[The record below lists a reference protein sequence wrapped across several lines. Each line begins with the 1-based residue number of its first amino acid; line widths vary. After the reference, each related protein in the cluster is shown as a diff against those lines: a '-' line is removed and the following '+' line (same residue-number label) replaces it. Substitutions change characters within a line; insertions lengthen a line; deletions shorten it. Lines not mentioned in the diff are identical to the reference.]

1 MWEEMRWNPIP
12 GFEPSHAA
20 PLSQAQVELLEFIA
34 RNPEGLRRDTFA
46 PVGVRDEFM
55 RYDPQVWPV
64 FLGAARR
71 RELERAAVAVGRLIR
86 SLPRRVFHNDPD
98 LMRDFYRI
106 PAELAA
112 RISLLIDTT
121 DILDTALSRGDFLDT
136 PAGLKCMEVNM
147 CSNLGGWAIPTW
159 LPRFLSVPLLRRFLD
174 ESGVRFS
181 FHNPLR
187 LMFEHVAGAARDL
200 ADGGEL
206 DLAFLL
212 PGEET
217 PTERWRDWFQEEYR
231 TALAAL
237 GLQGSVFACFA
248 DDLTESGGALRVR
261 GRRVHLLLETM
272 LGYIPP
278 PAVRAVL
285 AGTVRVFNGPVTRVL
300 NDKLNL
306 ALLSEYAGSDLFTAE
321 ERLTTEAYVPWTRR
335 VAAEFVDWEGKR
347 FYLPDL
353 LARQRERLVLK
364 LGDSLAGVDVH
375 IGRFVSAGRWAEV
388 METALAQGT
397 WVVQEYLE
405 PAPYLF
411 QTSESGAAPHDLV
424 WGLFAYGDTYG
435 GTFLRML
442 PHGSHGVINAAQG
455 AAPAITLDVE

>member
-1 MWEEMRWNPIP
+1 MTLSE

-20 PLSQAQVELLEFIA
+20 PLSRAQVEFLEFIA
-34 RNPEGLRRDTFA
+34 RNPEGLRRDAFA
-46 PVGVRDEFM
+46 PVVVRDEFM

-64 FLGAARR
+64 FLGAAKRA
-71 RELERAAVAVGRLIR
+71 ELERAAVAVARLIR
-86 SLPRRVFHNDPD
+86 SIPRRVFHNDPG

-106 PAELAA
+106 PADQAA
-112 RISLLIDTT
+112 RIARLIDAT

-136 PAGLKCMEVNM
+136 PAGLKCMEFNM

-159 LPRFLSVPLLRRFLD
+159 LPRFLGVPLLRRFLD

-181 FHNPLR
+181 FHNPVR

-200 ADGGEL
+200 AGEGQL
-206 DLAFLL
+206 DLAFLM
-212 PGEET
+212 PGEEM
-217 PTERWRDWFQEEYR
+217 PTGRWMDWFQEEYR
-231 TALAAL
+231 AALSAL
-237 GLQGSVFACFA
+237 GLQGSVFACFP
-248 DDLTESGGALRVR
+248 DDLTESGGVLLLR

-285 AGTVRVFNGPVTRVL
+285 AGTVRVFNGPATRVL

-306 ALLSEYAGSDLFTAE
+306 ALLSEQADSGLFTEE
-321 ERLTTEAYVPWTRR
+321 ERRVIEAYIPWTRR
-335 VAAEFVDWEGKR
+335 MADEFVNWDGDR
-347 FYLPDL
+347 VYLPDL
-353 LARQRERLVLK
+353 VAVEQERLVLK

-375 IGRFVSAGRWAEV
+375 IGRSVSTGRWAEL

-405 PAPYLF
+405 SSPYLF
-411 QTSESGAAPHDLV
+411 QASESGAAPHDLV

-442 PHGSHGVINAAQG
+442 PGGGHGVINAAQG
-455 AAPAITLDVE
+455 ASPAITLDVE